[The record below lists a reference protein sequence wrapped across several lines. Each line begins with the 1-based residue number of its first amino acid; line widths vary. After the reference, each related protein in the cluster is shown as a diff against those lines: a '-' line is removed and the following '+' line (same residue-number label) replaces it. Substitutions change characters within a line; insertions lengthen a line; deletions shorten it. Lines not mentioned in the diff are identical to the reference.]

1 MKFKLEALLKPKKK
15 QVTKTQ
21 YKARVSTTDDV
32 FFEISSSSL
41 PLTAKEI
48 SEKLEVTK
56 GAVFSAIHELKKR
69 GYGIT
74 TTYLSG
80 IAQYEIS

>member
-1 MKFKLEALLKPKKK
+1 MKFKLEELLKPKKK

-21 YKARVSTTDDV
+21 YKVVINTTDKVLDA
-32 FFEISSSSL
+32 ISLSNL
-41 PLTAKEI
+41 PVTAEEI

-56 GAVFSAIHELKKR
+56 GAVFSAIFNLKKR

>member
-1 MKFKLEALLKPKKK
+1 MKFKLEELLKPKKK

-21 YKARVSTTDDV
+21 YKAKVSTTDDV
-32 FFEISSSSL
+32 FFEVSSSNL

-48 SEKLEVTK
+48 SESLGIKK

-80 IAQYEIS
+80 IAQYELS